1 MIDFIDTINVCAK
14 NGDRLTDDAQYLYDF
29 DRYASSY
36 ALSKIAQEEYAKCF
50 ILKLVSAGALEWT
63 QEVRRSLNHHVSKQL
78 MAIILEYVNPDSD
91 DFLEMINNGSI
102 LQRPRK
108 VSDAI
113 NIYIHEILHRWQSQ
127 NWAWVEDPEYDNE
140 AKKVFEGQEDK
151 IKQDAL
157 YTKIFRDG
165 KGVYSEDRFTKDIS
179 YKEIEKAKRYGWF
192 INNKDDDLRY
202 KEVVDLMNLLKE

>member
-1 MIDFIDTINVCAK
+1 MIDFTDTINVCAK
-14 NGDRLTDDAQYLYDF
+14 NGDRLTDDARYLHDF

-78 MAIILEYVNPDSD
+78 MVIILEYVNPDYD
-91 DFLEMINNGSI
+91 DFLEMINNGSS
-102 LQRPRK
+102 LQQPRK

-113 NIYIHEILHRWQSQ
+113 NIYIHEILRRWQSQ
-127 NWAWVEDPEYDNE
+127 NWAWVEEPEYDSE
-140 AKKVFEGQEDK
+140 AKRVFDGRDDK

-157 YTKIFRDG
+157 YTKIFKDG
-165 KGVYSEDRFTKDIS
+165 KGIDSTDKFTKEIS
-179 YKEIEKAKRYGWF
+179 YKEIEKADRYGCF
-192 INNKDDDLRY
+192 MGNSENDYRY
-202 KEVVDLMNLLKE
+202 KKIVDLISLLKE